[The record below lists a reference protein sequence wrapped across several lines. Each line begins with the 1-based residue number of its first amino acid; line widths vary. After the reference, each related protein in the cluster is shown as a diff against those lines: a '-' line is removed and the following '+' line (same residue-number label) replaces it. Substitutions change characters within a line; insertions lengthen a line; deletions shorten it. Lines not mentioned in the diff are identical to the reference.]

1 VFLKGITVAMADDS
15 SQQLSRNQAVC
26 IKYGMTILGS
36 YTNGEDLYNA
46 IVNGLK
52 PEVVLLDIVMKGM
65 TGIETTQM
73 LRGRGFINKI
83 ILVTSMGQ
91 KNTSDPK
98 KVGADYLLIKPFP
111 DEWFLTAVLSVMRDQ
126 EVPQGIE
133 NPSDTPTPLD
143 PADDGV

>member
-1 VFLKGITVAMADDS
+1 MADDS